1 MVEPLPDT
9 VVCAFQ
15 VLVLRNHGMVALGE
29 TIEEAFHFVYNVQY
43 ACEIQVQRRRPS
55 RPFFFFFEPQLN
67 LFWWIL
73 ACLGFPSRGISEM
86 LLPPSKSQA

>member
-43 ACEIQVQRRRPS
+43 ACEIQVQPPPTLS
-55 RPFFFFFEPQLN
+55 AFFFFFEPQLN